1 MPPAIQRPMTPLE
14 WGLLGALSV
23 LWGGT
28 FLFQAVA
35 VREVPPLTMVFLR
48 LALAALI
55 LAGVARL
62 LGERLPRSVPVW
74 GALAGMAVLNNVV
87 PFTLFAYGQTEIGAG
102 LAAILNATTPL
113 FAVVVAHLLTPDEKI
128 TRAKLAGL
136 ALGFAGVAVMIGP
149 ALLGRAG
156 ENVPA
161 QLACLAGALSY
172 AFSGIQG
179 RRLQRQGLAPVVSAT
194 GQVIA
199 SSLMLLPAV
208 LLVDRPWLLPSPSA
222 AAAGSILALAVLSTA
237 LAYIIFFRI
246 LATAGATNLLL
257 VTFLIPVTAILL
269 GTLFLG
275 ERLEPRQVA
284 GMALI
289 ACGLA
294 AIDGRLIGARRG
306 AVGR

>member
-1 MPPAIQRPMTPLE
+1 MRPAIQRPMTPIE

-35 VREVPPLTMVFLR
+35 VREMPPLTVVFLR
-48 LALAALI
+48 LALAAFI

-62 LGERLPRSVPVW
+62 LGERLPRSLAAW
-74 GALAGMAVLNNVV
+74 GLLAGMAILNNVI

-113 FAVVVAHLLTPDEKI
+113 FGVVVAHLLTPDEKI
-128 TRAKLAGL
+128 SRPKLAGL

-149 ALLGRAG
+149 VLLGRVG

-208 LLVDRPWLLPSPSA
+208 LLVDRPWLMPSPSA

-275 ERLEPRQVA
+275 ERLEPRQLA

-294 AIDGRLIGARRG
+294 AIDGRPWRALRR
-306 AVGR
+306 